1 MELMEKK
8 LCFDWKLK
16 SNRTYKKF
24 KKSPLITIDGLK
36 KSYKFKGGDILKVV
50 YIAKNNAYTFNGVCM
65 GVRGKFKNPNM
76 SFILRNIIIGVG
88 IEMIFSYFVNR
99 LFKLYIEF
107 YKKKHHFYRKSR
119 LFFIRFRIN
128 RQSRVK

>member
-1 MELMEKK
+1 
-8 LCFDWKLK
+8 
-16 SNRTYKKF
+16 
-24 KKSPLITIDGLK
+24 LK

-107 YKKKHHFYRKSR
+107 YKKNII
-119 LFFIRFRIN
+119 FIENLVCFLY
-128 RQSRVK
+128 VLE